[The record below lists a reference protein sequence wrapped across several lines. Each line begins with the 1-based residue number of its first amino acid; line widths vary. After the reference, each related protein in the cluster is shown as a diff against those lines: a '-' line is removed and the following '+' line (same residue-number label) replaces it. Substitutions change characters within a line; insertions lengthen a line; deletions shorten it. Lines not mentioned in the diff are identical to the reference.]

1 MARRDFIYDT
11 KAGRNFLGVLA
22 VLLLLMGGI
31 LLVLSVLLGLRGKEG
46 FWQTLVLGV
55 SSIIFGLC
63 NLIVLK
69 KRRPRAAQNVDTVE
83 EPVAEPVAEPATASV
98 PLPSEPDDIVVVNP
112 TRANESEGCVLIY
125 RQAGVLVFGEG
136 RIPLDMIT
144 DVSISNVSNPYLPNA
159 YHLLLKLSNGQVAHI
174 PAGQDG
180 EWANDALVQLREAIF
195 KA

>member
-1 MARRDFIYDT
+1 MAKRDFIYGT
-11 KAGRNFLGVLA
+11 KAGRISLGVLA
-22 VLLLLMGGI
+22 VLLMVMGVI
-31 LLVLSVLLGLRGKEG
+31 LLVLSVLLGHGDKEG

-69 KRRPRAAQNVDTVE
+69 RRRPRAAQDVDAAE
-83 EPVAEPVAEPATASV
+83 EAAAEPADASV

-112 TRANESEGCVLIY
+112 TRASEPEGCVLIY
-125 RQAGVLVFGEG
+125 RQAGVLVFGDG

-144 DVSISNVSNPYLPNA
+144 DVSISNVANPYLPNA

-180 EWANDALVQLREAIF
+180 EWANDALVQLRDAIF
-195 KA
+195 KG

>member
-1 MARRDFIYDT
+1 MAKRDFIYDT
-11 KAGRNFLGVLA
+11 KAGRISLGVLA
-22 VLLLLMGGI
+22 VLLMVMGVM
-31 LLVLSVLLGLRGKEG
+31 LLVLSVLLGHGDKEG

-69 KRRPRAAQNVDTVE
+69 RRRPRAAQDVDAAE
-83 EPVAEPVAEPATASV
+83 EAAAEPADASV

-112 TRANESEGCVLIY
+112 TRASEPEGCVLIY
-125 RQAGVLVFGEG
+125 RQAGVLVFGDG

-144 DVSISNVSNPYLPNA
+144 DVSISNVANPYLPNA

-180 EWANDALVQLREAIF
+180 EWANDALVQLRDAIF
-195 KA
+195 KG

>member
-1 MARRDFIYDT
+1 MAKRDFIYDT
-11 KAGRNFLGVLA
+11 KAGRTFLGVLA
-22 VLLLLMGGI
+22 VLLLVMGVI
-31 LLVLSVLLGLRGKEG
+31 LLVLSVLLGHGGKEG

-69 KRRPRAAQNVDTVE
+69 KRRPRTAQDVGAAE
-83 EPVAEPVAEPATASV
+83 EAAAASV
-98 PLPSEPDDIVVVNP
+98 PLPPEPDDVVVVNP

-136 RIPLDMIT
+136 RIPLDMVT

-159 YHLLLKLSNGQVAHI
+159 YHLLLMLSNGQVAHI

-180 EWANDALVQLREAIF
+180 EWANEALIQLREAIF